1 MEPVPGPVV
10 PVDGVQSPFRV
21 NAFHAFM

>member
-1 MEPVPGPVV
+1 MQPVPGPVV
-10 PVDGVQSPFRV
+10 PVDGVESPFRV